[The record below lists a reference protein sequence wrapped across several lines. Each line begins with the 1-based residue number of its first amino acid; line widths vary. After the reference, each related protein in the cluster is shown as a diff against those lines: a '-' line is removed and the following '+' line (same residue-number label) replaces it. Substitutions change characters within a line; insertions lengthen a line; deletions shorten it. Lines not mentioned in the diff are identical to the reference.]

1 MTGEWRTDKSAFAG
15 AAAPIV
21 DWGWRA
27 EVMAVTWLHH
37 QANDFRGGL
46 EMARIFV
53 FLVATTALAGCAAH
67 DLSPPAVPR
76 ATEAA
81 PVVPD
86 APLTPKPQ
94 YGTYGFDAVG
104 MDVSVNP
111 GDNFYLFANGAWVKN
126 TPIPADKSSYGSFNV
141 LDDLSRERTRGLIEE
156 SARDPNS
163 RIGAAYAS
171 FMDQAAID
179 ASGLSHFD
187 PWLSQV
193 RGIKSKKALAALYA
207 DADRLGINI
216 PYNMFIGQDR
226 KASDQ
231 YALNV
236 LQGGLGMPDRDYYL
250 SKDPKL
256 TETKTKYLQHLAN
269 VLTLAGEA
277 NAATRAK
284 AILDFE
290 TQVAQVHWTRPES
303 RDATKTYNNLSLAEV
318 RKLAPGFDVPALVKG
333 DGANVDHVIVFQPSA
348 FKGIAALLG
357 RSPLS
362 VLRDQLL
369 VRSLDAYSAYLP
381 KRFDQENFAFYGTT
395 LNGTP
400 QQEERWKRAVNF
412 TVGTLGD
419 DVSKLYVAK
428 YFPPETKA
436 AADQLVHNIIGAM
449 DRRIDTLDWM
459 SGETKAKAHA
469 KLAAFTPKI
478 GYPSQWR
485 DMSDLS
491 IDRNDALGNAMAS
504 ARFEHDY
511 QIGKLGGPIRRWEWG
526 MTPMTINAYSNPTM
540 VEIVFPAAILQP
552 PFFDP
557 NADPAVN
564 YGGIGAVIG
573 HEMSHQFDD
582 QGAKYDLHG
591 NLVDWW
597 TPADAQNFQ
606 SRLDKL
612 GAQYDAY
619 EPLPGFHV
627 QGKLTMGEN
636 VADLAG
642 LTVAHDAYI
651 ASLGGK
657 APPVID
663 GMTGDQ
669 RFYLGWAQVWR
680 RNYREA
686 NLRQR
691 LLTDP
696 HSPSEQRGNIVRN
709 MDPWYPAFNVQ
720 PGQKLYLA
728 PADRVRIW

>member
-1 MTGEWRTDKSAFAG
+1 MRSLF
-15 AAAPIV
+15 V
-21 DWGWRA
+21 
-27 EVMAVTWLHH
+27 VLAV
-37 QANDFRGGL
+37 
-46 EMARIFV
+46 
-53 FLVATTALAGCAAH
+53 TTALAGCAAQPP
-67 DLSPPAVPR
+67 LSPSSEALAPAV
-76 ATEAA
+76 AA
-81 PVVPD
+81 QPD
-86 APLTPKPQ
+86 AAAEGVAAPKPQ
-94 YGTYGFDAVG
+94 YGTFGFDSAG
-104 MDVSVNP
+104 MDTSVAP
-111 GDNFYLFANGAWVKN
+111 GDNFYQYANGTWARN
-126 TPIPADKSSYGSFNV
+126 TPIPADKSNYGSFTV
-141 LDDLSRERTRGLIEE
+141 LDDLSRERTRGIIEDQ
-156 SARDPNS
+156 AKDQNS
-163 RIGAAYAS
+163 RIGSAYAS
-171 FMDQAAID
+171 FMDTAALE
-179 ASGLSHFD
+179 AKGLAPFD

-193 RGIKSKKALAALYA
+193 RAIKSKAGLPELYA
-207 DADRLGINI
+207 EADRLAINI
-216 PYNMFIGQDR
+216 PFNMFIDQDR

-236 LQGGLGMPDRDYYL
+236 VQGGLGMPDRDYYL
-250 SKDPKL
+250 SEDPKL
-256 TETKTKYLQHLAN
+256 AETKAKYLQHLTN

-277 NAATRAK
+277 NAAARAK
-284 AILDFE
+284 SILELE
-290 TQVAQVHWTRPES
+290 TRIAQVHWTKAES
-303 RDATKTYNNLSLAEV
+303 RDQSRTYNKYSLAEV
-318 RKLAPGFDVPALVKG
+318 RKLAPGFDFPALVKA
-333 DGANVDHVIVFQPSA
+333 DGANLDHVIVYQPSA
-348 FKGIAALLG
+348 FKGTAALLG
-357 RSPLS
+357 RTPLP

-369 VRSLDAYSAYLP
+369 VRSLDAYAGYLP
-381 KRFDQENFAFYGTT
+381 QRFDQENFAFYGTT

-400 QQEERWKRAVNF
+400 QQEDRWKRAVTF
-412 TVGTLGD
+412 TVGALGD

-436 AADQLVHNIIGAM
+436 AADQLVHNLISAM
-449 DRRIDTLDWM
+449 DRRIDKLDWM
-459 SGETKAKAHA
+459 SAETKSKAHA

-485 DMSDLS
+485 DMSGLAIEPGDL
-491 IDRNDALGNAMAS
+491 LGNAMRS
-504 ARFEHDY
+504 NRFEHAY
-511 QIGKLGGPIRRWEWG
+511 EIRKLGGPIRRWEWG

-557 NADPAVN
+557 NADAAVN

-591 NLVDWW
+591 NLIDWW
-597 TPADAQNFQ
+597 TPTDAKNFQ

-612 GAQYDAY
+612 EQQYNAY
-619 EPLPGFHV
+619 EPLPGMHV
-627 QGKLTMGEN
+627 IGKLTMGEN

-651 ASLGGK
+651 ASLNGK
-657 APPVID
+657 EPPVID
-663 GMTGDQ
+663 GMTADQ

-696 HSPSEQRGNIVRN
+696 HSPSEQRASIVRN
-709 MDPWYPAFNVQ
+709 MDPWYSGFNVQ